1 MSWVAA
7 GTAAVGLMSNMASK
21 AKEND
26 AAAAAGAGAAPPP
39 IAPLEMVPSAVE
51 SAGKVKTPKPVEFR
65 APDFTKSFNSKMNEQ
80 EGSDFKMWLMD
91 EFKDTG
97 KDWKKD
103 MADYDVQ
110 GFFKAGETLR
120 GGHGTDKYKKPSH
133 PTFSNESIYSGSP
146 SPNGGQYIGGQW
158 GREGDRDTYTPH
170 QSQFDNGTH
179 NEELMRKYFGEEEE
193 GNKLILQ

>member
-26 AAAAAGAGAAPPP
+26 AAAAAAPAPPP
-39 IAPLEMVPSAVE
+39 IPQLEMVPSAVE
-51 SAGKVKTPKPVEFR
+51 SAGTKKTEKPIPFKS
-65 APDFTKSFNSKMNEQ
+65 PDFTSSFNSKMNEQ

-133 PTFSNESIYSGSP
+133 PTFSNESIYSGSRTP
-146 SPNGGQYIGGQW
+146 DGKGQYIGGQW

-170 QSQFDNGTH
+170 QSMFDNGTH
-179 NEELMRKYFGEEEE
+179 NKDIMQKYFDAEEE
-193 GNKLILQ
+193 GNRLILQ